1 MILPE
6 FIEGVGNEVLICA
19 LSLGGIL
26 LCVGFR
32 LYSHGF
38 RVLPSPSNAHS
49 QSMNSNSHN
58 VESTEHAD
66 SDEVAVAYH
75 TGVLDTDYMES
86 LRDVNHHHE
95 TDSLEVG
102 ESSQGKTRAD
112 NERELREA
120 RAQGNIVLR
129 LQYLNDR
136 VRYVHAPPE
145 MPVLLFKRK
154 FFADE
159 LERQHKSV
167 RLIFQ
172 GRELKPSAAASRDSP
187 SRRRLCDYG
196 VSDNAT
202 IHCLISDAPP
212 NSASS
217 SSSTSAD
224 RVASPAGSVLRPNFS
239 APEDLDFGSHAMMP
253 LFAFLLTS
261 VWIFRIAHAEY
272 FSLVST
278 VALVCLSA
286 LFAGAVFSSATVH
299 RRHTAERSSVAAEE
313 RKQLPIWSHREELV
327 EIVKKYPNCVIV
339 SSTGSGKT
347 TQLPQF
353 LFEAG
358 LAKSNMIAITQ
369 VSCVFCTYF

>member
-6 FIEGVGNEVLICA
+6 FIEGIGNEVLICA

-38 RVLPSPSNAHS
+38 RILSPTSNTHN
-49 QSMNSNSHN
+49 QSMNSNSDV
-58 VESTEHAD
+58 VESTENAD
-66 SDEVAVAYH
+66 SDEGAVAYH

-86 LRDVNHHHE
+86 LRDINHHLD
-95 TDSLEVG
+95 TDVSEA
-102 ESSQGKTRAD
+102 EASSMGKTRED
-112 NERELREA
+112 NERELRAA

-172 GRELKPSAAASRDSP
+172 GRELKPPAVASRDSP

-212 NSASS
+212 HPTPS
-217 SSSTSAD
+217 SSSTPAD
-224 RVASPAGSVLRPNFS
+224 RIASATGSVLRPNFS

-261 VWIFRIAHAEY
+261 VWIFRFAHAEY

-286 LFAGAVFSSATVH
+286 LFAGAVFSSATVN
-299 RRHTAERSSVAAEE
+299 RRRTAERSSVAA
-313 RKQLPIWSHREELV
+313 
-327 EIVKKYPNCVIV
+327 
-339 SSTGSGKT
+339 GD
-347 TQLPQF
+347 
-353 LFEAG
+353 
-358 LAKSNMIAITQ
+358 AIQT
-369 VSCVFCTYF
+369 S

>member
-1 MILPE
+1 
-6 FIEGVGNEVLICA
+6 
-19 LSLGGIL
+19 
-26 LCVGFR
+26 
-32 LYSHGF
+32 
-38 RVLPSPSNAHS
+38 
-49 QSMNSNSHN
+49 MNSNSDA
-58 VESTEHAD
+58 TENTEQSD

-86 LRDVNHHHE
+86 LRDINHHAD
-95 TDSLEVG
+95 TDVSEVREG
-102 ESSQGKTRAD
+102 SQGKTWED

-129 LQYLNDR
+129 LQYLNDL

-202 IHCLISDAPP
+202 IHCLISDAPSH
-212 NSASS
+212 SAP
-217 SSSTSAD
+217 SSSTSVE
-224 RVASPAGSVLRPNFS
+224 RVASAAGSVLRPNFS

-261 VWIFRIAHAEY
+261 AWIFRFAHAEY

-286 LFAGAVFSSATVH
+286 LFAGAVFSSATVN
-299 RRHTAERSSVAAEE
+299 RRRTVERSSVAA
-313 RKQLPIWSHREELV
+313 
-327 EIVKKYPNCVIV
+327 
-339 SSTGSGKT
+339 GD
-347 TQLPQF
+347 
-353 LFEAG
+353 
-358 LAKSNMIAITQ
+358 AIQT
-369 VSCVFCTYF
+369 S

>member
-32 LYSHGF
+32 LYNHGF
-38 RVLPSPSNAHS
+38 RILPSTSRANT
-49 QSMNSNSHN
+49 QSMNSNSDAAEN
-58 VESTEHAD
+58 TEHAD

-86 LRDVNHHHE
+86 LRDINHHMD
-95 TDSLEVG
+95 TDASEVG
-102 ESSQGKTRAD
+102 RSCQGKTRED
-112 NERELREA
+112 NERELRQA

-172 GRELKPSAAASRDSP
+172 GRELKPSAVASRDSP

-212 NSASS
+212 HSAPSL
-217 SSSTSAD
+217 SSTSAE
-224 RVASPAGSVLRPNFS
+224 RVASAAGSVLRPNFS

-261 VWIFRIAHAEY
+261 VWIFRFAHAEY

-286 LFAGAVFSSATVH
+286 LFAGAVFSSATVN
-299 RRHTAERSSVAAEE
+299 RRRTEERSSVAA
-313 RKQLPIWSHREELV
+313 
-327 EIVKKYPNCVIV
+327 
-339 SSTGSGKT
+339 GD
-347 TQLPQF
+347 
-353 LFEAG
+353 
-358 LAKSNMIAITQ
+358 AIQ
-369 VSCVFCTYF
+369 RS